1 MSYMCINFRL
11 PPVIKLT
18 VGEENG
24 AVRKWSQDMRFL
36 YESEC
41 MTALQC
47 KSIAAELHQ
56 KVLTLAAKLS
66 STVRNNLADLELLEK
81 EFQNLQ
87 K

>member
-1 MSYMCINFRL
+1 MCVHFRL
-11 PPVIKLT
+11 PPVIRLT

-24 AVRKWSQDMRFL
+24 AVRKWSQDMRFI

-47 KSIAAELHQ
+47 KSIAAELNQ
-56 KVLTLAAKLS
+56 KVLTLATKLS
-66 STVRNNLADLELLEK
+66 SSVRHCLADLESLEK